1 MEKEINNI
9 IKQGLLKKASIVFI
23 LMCSLIG
30 RVFAQENQEK
40 VLYPYQESTQK
51 QSILIDIFPAI
62 EGAFEGNTGI
72 GMFYERKI
80 NSYFSSLIEFNF
92 YSNLSNDDLNY
103 VIMAHGRVYPFKT
116 TLGKSF
122 YNIGIGYRSSEWED
136 NETTF
141 LLLSLSA
148 GWKFIVGR
156 GFVIEPNVGFW
167 ANIMTLS
174 GEPSVTHAPIIG
186 INFGWAF

>member
-1 MEKEINNI
+1 MINI
-9 IKQGLLKKASIVFI
+9 TKQELLKKVSILFI
-23 LMCSLIG
+23 VMCSLIG
-30 RVFAQENQEK
+30 SVFAQENQEK
-40 VLYPYQESTQK
+40 AVYPYLESTQK
-51 QSILIDIFPAI
+51 QSIMIDVFPVI

-72 GMFYERKI
+72 GIFYERKM

-116 TLGKSF
+116 ALGKSF
-122 YNIGIGYRSSEWED
+122 YNIGIGYRNSKWEN

-141 LLLSLSA
+141 MLLSLSA

-167 ANIMTLS
+167 ANLMTLS
-174 GEPSVTHAPIIG
+174 GKASVTHAPIIG
-186 INFGWAF
+186 VIFGWAF